1 MNSMKLKLRPG
12 DVVEVRSEA
21 EILATLDANGRL
33 DNLPFMPEM
42 LAHCGRQYRV
52 EKRADKTCD
61 TINYEGNRR
70 MYDTVHL
77 AGMRC
82 DGSAHG
88 DCQAACPFYW
98 KEAWLKRVSASGGA
112 IAPAATPASYV
123 TPGID
128 HTRLVQLTRR
138 PPAPDDAEVRYQCQA
153 TEILTATHPMKWW
166 DVRQYLRDVTSGNV
180 GVSDVFAAI
189 AFRLFRKT
197 ISARW
202 FRGYTAVV
210 RAYNGFQK
218 WRGGPLFPETFGQ
231 LEKTPKQTLDLVPGE
246 RVRVKPLE
254 EIRKTVNTRSR
265 NRGLSFD
272 AEMVRYCGR
281 ELVVRS
287 RVEQIIDERTGRM
300 VKMSSDCIIL
310 EGAVCEARCSHKRLF
325 CPRLLY
331 PFWREIWLE
340 RVDAVSPSVNPAR
353 VLAVKSSSE

>member
-1 MNSMKLKLRPG
+1 MKLKLRPG
-12 DVVEVRSEA
+12 DLVEVRSEA

-61 TINYEGNRR
+61 TINYLGNRR

-88 DCQAACPFYW
+88 NCDAACPFYW
-98 KEAWLKRVSASGGA
+98 KEAWLKRVPSSGRVSGSERP
-112 IAPAATPASYV
+112 APAVAPK
-123 TPGID
+123 ID
-128 HTRLVQLTRR
+128 HDRLVQLTRR
-138 PPAPDDAEVRYQCQA
+138 APESSDTEVRYQCQA
-153 TEILTATHPMKWW
+153 TEILTASHPMKWW
-166 DVRQYLRDVTSGNV
+166 DIRQYVRDVTSGNV
-180 GVSDVFAAI
+180 GVSDVLAAI
-189 AFRLFRKT
+189 GFRLFRKT

-202 FRGYTAVV
+202 FRGYTAAV
-210 RAYNGFQK
+210 RAYNRFQR
-218 WRGGPLFPETFGQ
+218 WRGGPLFPETYGT
-231 LEKTPKQTLDLVPGE
+231 LDKTPKQTLDLAPGE
-246 RVRVKPLE
+246 RVRVKSLD
-254 EIRKTVNTRSR
+254 EIRQTVNARSR

-272 AEMVRYCGR
+272 AEMVRYC
-281 ELVVRS
+281 ETEQVVRS
-287 RVEQIIDERTGRM
+287 RVEQIIDERSGKM

-310 EGAVCEARCSHKRLF
+310 EDAVCQARCSHKRLF

-340 RVDAVSPSVNPAR
+340 RVDSTPGAPNPTR
-353 VLAVKSSSE
+353 VLAVKSSTE